1 MKELWNISQQ
11 WVHKK
16 SVACL
21 AKWTVSSLPEPN
33 PEDHLCSINISVG
46 KDVPLTQWFSLLLV
60 NESKKS
66 QLEALSFCSP
76 CDGHVYKWVCGR
88 LLVVSCPHV
97 WRWGTWA
104 LWAILYAPAGLLWAR
119 LIVTSHGTTCA
130 FWMPPKNSAFADF
143 VLSVLCKR
151 LMCEG
156 SCGGTCVQV

>member
-1 MKELWNISQQ
+1 MQRMLCIIILSSKMKELWNMSQH

-21 AKWTVSSLPEPN
+21 AKWTVSSLSEPN
-33 PEDHLCSINISVG
+33 PEDHLCSIKIGVG

-66 QLEALSFCSP
+66 QLEVLSFCLP

-88 LLVVSCPHV
+88 LLVVSCPHM

-104 LWAILYAPAGLLWAR
+104 LWGYSVCSSWIALR
-119 LIVTSHGTTCA
+119 SH
-130 FWMPPKNSAFADF
+130 
-143 VLSVLCKR
+143 CKR
-151 LMCEG
+151 SQNYSYLLNASKKSQPLPTLFWACYAKG
-156 SCGGTCVQV
+156 